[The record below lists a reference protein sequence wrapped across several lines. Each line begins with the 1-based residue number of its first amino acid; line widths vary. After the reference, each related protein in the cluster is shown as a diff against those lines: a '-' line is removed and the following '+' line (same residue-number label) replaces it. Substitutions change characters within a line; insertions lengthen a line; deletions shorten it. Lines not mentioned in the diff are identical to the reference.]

1 MSQRL
6 ALNSH
11 ENYLKFYIFDTDR
24 RPLLLHNLEERGEQ
38 YKRGAG
44 FHSGYILLKDTL
56 GPRKSMTKFV
66 HQKSSI
72 TAANIAGVFIT
83 LFVLSSSK
91 GMELKFLNQELHNGN
106 HDQNELHKNMLDQVV
121 LRDNVLDQS
130 KLHQG
135 VLDYSRLHKRTLD
148 QSGLDQTIDQQGEE
162 VSERS
167 KPSLKSEYR
176 PKRAV
181 FDILPE
187 GLQRATGGRR
197 ISFERR
203 DDQLL
208 QFSKRKEEK
217 DRMKSMLKKYFK
229 TLLNNKKQEAKR
241 YSSLRV
247 CRFTFM
253 KICQRIAQI
262 GK

>member
-1 MSQRL
+1 MT
-6 ALNSH
+6 ANS
-11 ENYLKFYIFDTDR
+11 
-24 RPLLLHNLEERGEQ
+24 
-38 YKRGAG
+38 
-44 FHSGYILLKDTL
+44 
-56 GPRKSMTKFV
+56 V
-66 HQKSSI
+66 CQKSSI
-72 TAANIAGVFIT
+72 IAVVSIA
-83 LFVLSSSK
+83 LFVISFSE
-91 GMELKFLNQELHNGN
+91 GRYLKLLNQGLRIGNNGQSELN
-106 HDQNELHKNMLDQVV
+106 KNILGQME
-121 LRDNVLDQS
+121 VLDHS

-135 VLDYSRLHKRTLD
+135 FPDDSKLNQRIPDE
-148 QSGLDQTIDQQGEE
+148 SGLDRGNEDQSMDQQSMETQLGKEA
-162 VSERS
+162 RS
-167 KPSLKSEYR
+167 KPSLRSDLRPKTLRSEFR

-187 GLQRATGGRR
+187 GSPRATGGRR

-229 TLLNNKKQEAKR
+229 TLLNNRKQETKR

>member
-1 MSQRL
+1 
-6 ALNSH
+6 
-11 ENYLKFYIFDTDR
+11 
-24 RPLLLHNLEERGEQ
+24 
-38 YKRGAG
+38 
-44 FHSGYILLKDTL
+44 
-56 GPRKSMTKFV
+56 MTKFV
-66 HQKSSI
+66 YQKSSI
-72 TAANIAGVFIT
+72 MGANIAIVSIT
-83 LFVLSSSK
+83 LFVLSSSN
-91 GMELKFLNQELHNGN
+91 GMELKLLNQELRNGN
-106 HDQNELHKNMLDQVV
+106 QDQSKLNKNMDQVV
-121 LRDNVLDQS
+121 LRDNLSDQS

-135 VLDYSRLHKRTLD
+135 ILDHSRLHKRTHD
-148 QSGLDQTIDQQGEE
+148 QSGLDKGSLDQTIDQLGEE
-162 VSERS
+162 VSARS
-167 KPSLKSEYR
+167 KPTLKSEFR

-187 GLQRATGGRR
+187 GLQRTTGGRR
-197 ISFERR
+197 ISFERT

-208 QFSKRKEEK
+208 HFSKRKEEK

-229 TLLNNKKQEAKR
+229 TLLNNKKQETKK

>member
-1 MSQRL
+1 
-6 ALNSH
+6 
-11 ENYLKFYIFDTDR
+11 
-24 RPLLLHNLEERGEQ
+24 
-38 YKRGAG
+38 
-44 FHSGYILLKDTL
+44 
-56 GPRKSMTKFV
+56 MTKFV

-72 TAANIAGVFIT
+72 MGANITIVSIT
-83 LFVLSSSK
+83 LFVLSSSD
-91 GMELKFLNQELHNGN
+91 GMELNLLNRDLHNEN
-106 HDQNELHKNMLDQVV
+106 QDQSELHKNVLDQVV
-121 LRDNVLDQS
+121 LHNNLLDQS
-130 KLHQG
+130 KLHRG
-135 VLDYSRLHKRTLD
+135 ILDHVGLHKRTLG
-148 QSGLDQTIDQQGEE
+148 QSGQDQGSLDQTIDQQRMEPQPGEE
-162 VSERS
+162 VLARS
-167 KPSLKSEYR
+167 KPSLKSEFR

-187 GLQRATGGRR
+187 GSQRMTGGRR

-203 DDQLL
+203 EDQLL
-208 QFSKRKEEK
+208 HFSKRKEEK

-229 TLLNNKKQEAKR
+229 TLLNNKKQETKR